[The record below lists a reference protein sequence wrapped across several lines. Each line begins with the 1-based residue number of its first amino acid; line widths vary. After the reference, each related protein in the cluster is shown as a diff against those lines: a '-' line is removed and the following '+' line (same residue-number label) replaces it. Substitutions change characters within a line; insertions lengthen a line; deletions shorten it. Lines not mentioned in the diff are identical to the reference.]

1 MNKKSI
7 LFLTNA
13 YPDFETSY
21 RGIFI
26 KQMATLLR
34 DEGYQINVVTP
45 RIYHRSR
52 LFEDQGRIKV
62 YRFPFFSGN
71 KPLIQY
77 KTIPYFR
84 LLLYFISGFLLTIF
98 VALKSKCQLI
108 HVHWAIPTGLIGVF
122 VGALLKK
129 PLLVTIHG
137 SDLRMAIKNSGWI
150 RKLYLYVCKK
160 ACNLTCVSEFQK
172 REIEQMGLSGE
183 KISVF
188 PMGIERRFLEVG
200 KDRKNHLKNQHSIVV
215 SNRNLLPIYNVSLLI
230 HAIPLVL
237 KEEPEVRFLIAGE
250 GPEKTYLEEETKNLG
265 VCSLV
270 KFLGRIL
277 HDDMPELLGQS
288 DIYVSTSLYDG
299 TSVSLLE
306 AMATGAFPV
315 VTNIPA
321 NQQWIKDGENGFLI
335 PPDDESILATKI
347 IEAIRNKELLARARE
362 KNLKIVEQNACWEN
376 QIQKLKKRYERILV

>member
-122 VGALLKK
+122 VG
-129 PLLVTIHG
+129 
-137 SDLRMAIKNSGWI
+137 
-150 RKLYLYVCKK
+150 
-160 ACNLTCVSEFQK
+160 
-172 REIEQMGLSGE
+172 
-183 KISVF
+183 
-188 PMGIERRFLEVG
+188 
-200 KDRKNHLKNQHSIVV
+200 
-215 SNRNLLPIYNVSLLI
+215 
-230 HAIPLVL
+230 
-237 KEEPEVRFLIAGE
+237 
-250 GPEKTYLEEETKNLG
+250 
-265 VCSLV
+265 
-270 KFLGRIL
+270 
-277 HDDMPELLGQS
+277 
-288 DIYVSTSLYDG
+288 
-299 TSVSLLE
+299 
-306 AMATGAFPV
+306 
-315 VTNIPA
+315 
-321 NQQWIKDGENGFLI
+321 
-335 PPDDESILATKI
+335 
-347 IEAIRNKELLARARE
+347 
-362 KNLKIVEQNACWEN
+362 
-376 QIQKLKKRYERILV
+376 